1 MKEIL
6 LLEENPHQ
14 VEKVGNKMLL
24 RKKRT
29 DAELFKELRIMNF
42 IFGLTAITIAV
53 VGFFWKDLGFFYNM
67 ALFFIG
73 LMLITYA
80 GQRFLQKHPK
90 VITALIFILL
100 ALAIAGFV
108 MFWMFNW

>member
-1 MKEIL
+1 
-6 LLEENPHQ
+6 
-14 VEKVGNKMLL
+14 MLL

-29 DAELFKELRIMNF
+29 DAQLFKELRVMNY
-42 IFGLTAITIAV
+42 IFGLAAIIIAV

-80 GQRFLQKHPK
+80 GQRYFQKHPK
-90 VITALIFILL
+90 VISALIWILL
-100 ALAIAGFV
+100 ALAILGAV
-108 MFWMFNW
+108 MFWIFNG